1 MFLLTDFNV
10 IWLKKH
16 YLCRTKG
23 VFQLKEIKM
32 RKFASMFAL
41 AAFMAC
47 GIAKAQSVGAE
58 SENRRDTSE
67 TEMLR
72 QEVSVLSQQVKDA
85 KQVDLSQKIWK
96 DRAKYFNIGFVKQS
110 LTSKDDYIK
119 YKSDVGVNI
128 TWGKTYYLH
137 KKPLWGMVKFGLDW
151 TWMDFNYVKYSSVE
165 EKYAYED
172 DFSGYEFG
180 SGSGYDD
187 SFGSEWP
194 EEGEEDFNLD
204 FGCHQLEYAMQIGP
218 SITVNPIHHLK
229 VSTYFR
235 FQPSA
240 SIMLLDDEV
249 YYGFVPFFNFGAA
262 VAWKAISIGVEG
274 RWGSTKYHGV
284 SVDDE
289 DDGYYYEGEDME
301 VSDLVDT
308 FTQRMRTKSFRVYLS
323 FRF

>member
-1 MFLLTDFNV
+1 
-10 IWLKKH
+10 
-16 YLCRTKG
+16 
-23 VFQLKEIKM
+23 M

-41 AAFMAC
+41 AAFMAF
-47 GIAKAQSVGAE
+47 GIAKAQSVGVE

-72 QEVSVLSQQVKDA
+72 QEVSMLSQQVKDA
-85 KQVDLSQKIWK
+85 KQADLSQKIWK

-180 SGSGYDD
+180 NGSGYDD

-289 DDGYYYEGEDME
+289 DDGYYYEEEDMD
-301 VSDLVDT
+301 VPDLVDT

>member
-1 MFLLTDFNV
+1 M
-10 IWLKKH
+10 KKF
-16 YLCRTKG
+16 
-23 VFQLKEIKM
+23 V
-32 RKFASMFAL
+32 SVFAL

-47 GIAKAQSVGAE
+47 GAAKAQFVGTGAE
-58 SENRRDTSE
+58 NNGNANEVDS
-67 TEMLR
+67 LR
-72 QEVSVLSQQVKDA
+72 TVVGTFS
-85 KQVDLSQKIWK
+85 KQVDNANQAELDQKIWK

-119 YKSDVGVNI
+119 YKSEAGVNI

-137 KKPLWGMVKFGLDW
+137 KKPLWGMVKIGLDW
-151 TWMDFNYVKYSSVE
+151 SWMDFNYVKYSSVE
-165 EKYAYED
+165 EKFAYDD
-172 DFSGYEFG
+172 DFGDGNGFG
-180 SGSGYDD
+180 NGWGYDD
-187 SFGSEWP
+187 PFDNGWDM
-194 EEGEEDFNLD
+194 EEDEDYDLD
-204 FGCHQLEYAMQIGP
+204 FGCHQFEYGMQIGP

-262 VAWKAISIGVEG
+262 VAWKAISLGVEG
-274 RWGSTKYHGV
+274 RWGGTKYHGV

-289 DDGYYYEGEDME
+289 NDGYDYENEDMDA
-301 VSDLVDT
+301 SDFVDT
-308 FTQRMRTKSFRVYLS
+308 FRQRMRTKSFRVYLS

>member
-1 MFLLTDFNV
+1 
-10 IWLKKH
+10 
-16 YLCRTKG
+16 
-23 VFQLKEIKM
+23 M

-47 GIAKAQSVGAE
+47 GIAKAQSVGVE

-72 QEVSVLSQQVKDA
+72 QEVSMLSQQVKDA
-85 KQVDLSQKIWK
+85 KQADLSQKIWK

-180 SGSGYDD
+180 NGSGYDD

-204 FGCHQLEYAMQIGP
+204 FGCHQLESAMQIGP

-284 SVDDE
+284 SVDVE
-289 DDGYYYEGEDME
+289 DDGYYYEEEDMD
-301 VSDLVDT
+301 VPDLVDT